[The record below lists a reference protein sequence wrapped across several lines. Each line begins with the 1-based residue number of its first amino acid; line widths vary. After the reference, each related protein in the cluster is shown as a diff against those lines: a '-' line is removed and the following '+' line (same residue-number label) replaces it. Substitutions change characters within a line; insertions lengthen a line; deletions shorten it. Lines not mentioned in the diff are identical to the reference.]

1 MVRRRFLSLVILQG
15 RLFFGAILVA
25 ASPVILWPFVILRG
39 PSSIAAWREVQ
50 GGLLGRILS
59 DDSYLVHPRVLLERR
74 RLPRPS
80 APYRIDDAVDPGH
93 SRPLGYNPPQLSNVL
108 TCGITD
114 CQ

>member
-1 MVRRRFLSLVILQG
+1 MVRRRFLPLVILQG

-39 PSSIAAWREVQ
+39 PSSTAAWREVQ

-74 RLPRPS
+74 RLPLP
-80 APYRIDDAVDPGH
+80 P
-93 SRPLGYNPPQLSNVL
+93 PLTELMMLWTQGTVGPWGMTPLS
-108 TCGITD
+108 
-114 CQ
+114 